1 MNYSKNCPF
10 CINSRLENNRL
21 ANLPTNDTILFQNKN
36 IYVQVDISP
45 LTIGHIL
52 IISNYHY
59 LNFYEMPKEIKEDV
73 IKIKE
78 KLKIIYKNLYNT
90 DILFFEH
97 GSAQSGYAGT
107 SIDHAHLHCIPC
119 FNNKLDIKNTLNKM
133 LGDNIECDILANYD
147 FNNQFSYIYIES
159 EKDGKVIYKVNRLPS
174 QFLRK
179 LILEKLGDN
188 NFLWQEKCITPNSI
202 NKLKQTI
209 IDFKSKISI

>member
-10 CINSRLENNRL
+10 CINSMLENNRL

-107 SIDHAHLHCIPC
+107 SIDHAHLHCIPY